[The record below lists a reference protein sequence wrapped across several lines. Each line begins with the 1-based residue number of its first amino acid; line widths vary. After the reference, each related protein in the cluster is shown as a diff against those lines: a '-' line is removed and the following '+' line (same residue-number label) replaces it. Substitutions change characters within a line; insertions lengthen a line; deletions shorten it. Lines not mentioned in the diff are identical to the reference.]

1 MKKND
6 LMTGDIVVMR
16 SGILGVVIRSSGEN
30 YLMYQNNGWE
40 SLEDY
45 DDDMNWIY
53 ASDEDSDAVMQVF
66 RNEYGAIGFNDF
78 EDIDPIYERD
88 YTWTRPSE
96 EELAKAEAAA
106 QARRE
111 ATAVEL
117 NERAAHLHTNQI
129 SIIAQAFYGNRT
141 GTEIRVESMDRFI
154 LGYQTD
160 DISIT
165 EPFDRTVIRLPGS
178 DSLVLVYNKY
188 KEEERRTRKE
198 EAWVKDQYV
207 IKPLASIPE
216 MDLEI
221 YSRCIACRMTASGEF
236 QSVEDEDLDILGK
249 YLAK

>member
-53 ASDEDSDAVMQVF
+53 ASDDASDAVMQVF

-96 EELAKAEAAA
+96 EEMTKAEAAA

-117 NERAAHLHTNQI
+117 NEQAEQLHANRI

-165 EPFDRTVIRLPGS
+165 EPIDRTVICLPGS

-188 KEEERRTRKE
+188 KEEERRARKE

-216 MDLEI
+216 MGLEI

-236 QSVEDEDLDILGK
+236 QSIEDEDLDILGK